1 MSQRLTIPQTVA
13 FPDTVYGQQNTQ
25 TRLQSDTADNIVWS
39 KYTNAAPRTQ
49 QLSDA
54 LSRIT
59 FLEESSVAPLHRLL
73 DLTAQ
78 QFSRKPPVVIVGRS
92 RRMATET
99 HKQEL
104 LTLAQQRNVS
114 VSSELPKTIGE
125 VGAALVATGA
135 NVSLMVVQAVSTSA

>member
-1 MSQRLTIPQTVA
+1 MSQRLTTPQTVA

-25 TRLQSDTADNIVWS
+25 TRLQSDTADNLAWG
-39 KYTNAAPRTQ
+39 KYTNAGPRSQ
-49 QLSDA
+49 QFASA
-54 LSRIT
+54 LARIK
-59 FLEESSVAPLHRLL
+59 FLEESSATPLHRLL

-78 QFSRKPPVVIVGRS
+78 QSATKPPVVVVGRS